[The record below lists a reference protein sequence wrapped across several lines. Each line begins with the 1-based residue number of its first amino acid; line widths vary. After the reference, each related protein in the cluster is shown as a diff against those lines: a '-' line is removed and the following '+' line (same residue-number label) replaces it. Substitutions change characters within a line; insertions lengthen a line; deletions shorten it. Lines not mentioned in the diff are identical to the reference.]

1 MNKKIVN
8 IGLLVLLLSGCNSSF
23 SKREPNGEPSS
34 KNAPLFIRP
43 NTNAST
49 VNKPNTNEINAN
61 KPAVVQF
68 NAEKYLMVK
77 ESDLGKLVEKRTT
90 EALSNIKKEV
100 AANTN
105 ENPVNKEVEA
115 AIDNYIK
122 KPNIPDQSN
131 ITVET
136 VKLEPQPKSTV
147 NPLLSFFMTFI
158 VILAFVLAVG
168 YFFFF
173 KKKNVKSSEAA
184 EPVIPNDP
192 PKETPAAA
200 AKAAP
205 KIAVGSPIPQLQ
217 TVVPADAKIV
227 EVAQGASQAATLGV
241 TAAVVST
248 VIDQSNQV

>member
-1 MNKKIVN
+1 MNGKWLN
-8 IGLLVLLLSGCNSSF
+8 ILSVLALTGCNSIAHRTD
-23 SKREPNGEPSS
+23 SKGEGIGR
-34 KNAPLFIRP
+34 NAPVFITPKP
-43 NTNAST
+43 NAA
-49 VNKPNTNEINAN
+49 VANKPSEPVPTVS
-61 KPAVVQF
+61 KPAVVNF
-68 NAEKYLMVK
+68 NSEKYVMVK

-100 AANTN
+100 ASNTN
-105 ENPVNKEVEA
+105 QNPVNKEVEA

-136 VKLEPQPKSTV
+136 VKLEPAPKSTV

-173 KKKNVKSSEAA
+173 KKKNVKSNEAA

-192 PKETPAAA
+192 PKEAAA
-200 AKAAP
+200 AATQAAP
-205 KIAVGSPIPQLQ
+205 KITIGSPIPQLQ
-217 TVVPADAKIV
+217 TIVPENAKIV

-241 TAAVVST
+241 TAAAVST